1 MFECS
6 AGKHG
11 SIRLGSNLKA
21 QSVERNMQGRI
32 IYAKGESRY
41 AYKSDII
48 AAAEIKTDHGQIKMD
63 FV

>member
-1 MFECS
+1 
-6 AGKHG
+6 
-11 SIRLGSNLKA
+11 
-21 QSVERNMQGRI
+21 MQGRI